1 MKKMDPFSEEN
12 ILLKELQDFY
22 TSQQKKSQSKEK
34 FRVKKENNMKKSYV
48 LQIFFDYN
56 LIDNCGY
63 NIYQINEFLHQL
75 NPDSD
80 EIDVQQFFKLIFY
93 LYKTH
98 TVNQGKGPDS
108 EIAELSMDDINDI
121 SSHIKPSKDSYNI
134 INLLTEQYKN
144 NTKIFNF
151 SVPDLS
157 NDVFDNVLDY
167 EFISLSSKYMN
178 ELKNNIFSKYSEQ
191 ITEKDLNI
199 FYINFA
205 KINKLLVDLRITS
218 LFNRDILFQY
228 FQIFL
233 KIKSFV
239 LDDPTFN
246 DEFMSFF
253 EKSIPIEEIK
263 EIFDKMILS
272 VDEFNFSFSS
282 IALLINL
289 FAYNL
294 ESSKTLIKEE
304 KIRFFFEEILNL
316 KIEDANLS
324 QEKIE
329 EERDED
335 IFEDYVPESIILNKA
350 KETFGKYSKDD
361 IELIS
366 DFLLTLD
373 KVLPQPDENIINFSN
388 EYSYP
393 SKKLYFN
400 EDKKVIPKFPVEKLA
415 VEVEEEKERKILEQ
429 EKRAIEKAKKP
440 KKNQKEKVENPY
452 DTFMGEVPNKEQSD
466 IKYHG
471 HEKILTLTHR
481 LIKHTYKEI
490 LPNSRVYPSLLKEV
504 LLIPPLCPQKCIESI
519 VECMAEQ
526 VNGKFEMAIRRL
538 ERAQGYLPKD
548 TTQIDWQTDLF
559 FNLTFG
565 SLYDTLNY
573 DVVAIRYYNECVRI
587 TEKLIGADTDT
598 SLPYCFIGELF
609 LKLQEYTWALR
620 SFMKAKKVREET
632 IGAETPDTASIYNNL
647 GVVSYYLESYL
658 PAIGYFKL
666 AYEIYKKML
675 GLTHPRTMLIKS
687 NLTKMNQLNFNKEV
701 EFKTLSKIATPAQ
714 LIKNPKKKK

>member
-1 MKKMDPFSEEN
+1 MDPFSEEN

-324 QEKIE
+324 QEKID
-329 EERDED
+329 EEREED

-452 DTFMGEVPNKEQSD
+452 DTFMG
-466 IKYHG
+466 H
-471 HEKILTLTHR
+471 
-481 LIKHTYKEI
+481 
-490 LPNSRVYPSLLKEV
+490 
-504 LLIPPLCPQKCIESI
+504 
-519 VECMAEQ
+519 
-526 VNGKFEMAIRRL
+526 
-538 ERAQGYLPKD
+538 
-548 TTQIDWQTDLF
+548 
-559 FNLTFG
+559 
-565 SLYDTLNY
+565 
-573 DVVAIRYYNECVRI
+573 
-587 TEKLIGADTDT
+587 
-598 SLPYCFIGELF
+598 
-609 LKLQEYTWALR
+609 
-620 SFMKAKKVREET
+620 
-632 IGAETPDTASIYNNL
+632 
-647 GVVSYYLESYL
+647 
-658 PAIGYFKL
+658 
-666 AYEIYKKML
+666 
-675 GLTHPRTMLIKS
+675 
-687 NLTKMNQLNFNKEV
+687 
-701 EFKTLSKIATPAQ
+701 
-714 LIKNPKKKK
+714 

>member
-1 MKKMDPFSEEN
+1 MDPFSEEN

-178 ELKNNIFSKYSEQ
+178 ELKNNIFLKYSEQ

-452 DTFMGEVPNKEQSD
+452 DTFMGEVPNKEQND

>member
-1 MKKMDPFSEEN
+1 MDPFSEEN

-48 LQIFFDYN
+48 LQIFFVYN

-324 QEKIE
+324 QEKID

-452 DTFMGEVPNKEQSD
+452 DTFMGEVPNKEQND

-565 SLYDTLNY
+565 PLYDTLNY

>member
-1 MKKMDPFSEEN
+1 MDPFSEEN

-393 SKKLYFN
+393 SK
-400 EDKKVIPKFPVEKLA
+400 IPKFPVEKLA

-666 AYEIYKKML
+666 AYEIYKKMM